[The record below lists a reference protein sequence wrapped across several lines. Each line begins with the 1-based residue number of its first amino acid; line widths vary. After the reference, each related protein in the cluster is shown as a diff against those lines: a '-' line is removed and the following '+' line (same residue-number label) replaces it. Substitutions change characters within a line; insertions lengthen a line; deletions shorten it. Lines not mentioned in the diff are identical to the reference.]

1 MTAKRS
7 QKKEITDFFYN
18 TILIIHNNMKEKK
31 KSPKNRYSFWLLP
44 ADNSE

>member
-31 KSPKNRYSFWLLP
+31 RVLQVQFLATQLIT
-44 ADNSE
+44 E